1 MSMHPL
7 QSGPARP
14 QIHLAPQWTR
24 QAPSLHASTRD
35 SYLAAMRQV
44 AGSVAVVTTAGP
56 AGRYGATVTAFCSVS
71 ADPPTVLVCLRGGS
85 RIAEAVQANGV
96 FTLNVLPEDAD
107 LIARTFAGEFDGL
120 HEDRFAGVTL
130 VEQDGLAPAIA
141 DTLSLACRMVRS
153 ERHQSHAVLFGA
165 VAAIGHR
172 PLPPL
177 AYHDGGYRGLR
188 MVPQTPS
195 PIPSPTPSPRTE

>member
-1 MSMHPL
+1 M
-7 QSGPARP
+7 
-14 QIHLAPQWTR
+14 
-24 QAPSLHASTRD
+24 HASSRD

-44 AGSVAVVTTAGP
+44 AGSVAVVTTVGQ

-71 ADPPTVLVCLRGGS
+71 ADPPTVLVCLRSGS
-85 RIAEAVQANGV
+85 RIAEAVQVNEV

-130 VEQDGLAPAIA
+130 VEQEGLAPAIA
-141 DTLSLACRMVRS
+141 GTLSLACRMVRS
-153 ERHQSHAVLFGA
+153 ERHESHAVLFGA

-188 MVPQTPS
+188 VVPQTPA
-195 PIPSPTPSPRTE
+195 PILRPTPSPRTE

>member
-1 MSMHPL
+1 MYPL
-7 QSGPARP
+7 QLGPARP
-14 QIHLAPQWTR
+14 QLQLAPKWT
-24 QAPSLHASTRD
+24 QKVDSLLAATRD
-35 SYLAAMRQV
+35 SYIAAMRQV

-56 AGRYGATVTAFCSVS
+56 TGRYGATVTAFCSVS

-107 LIARTFAGEFDGL
+107 MIARTFAGEFDGL
-120 HEDRFAGVTL
+120 HEDRFASVTL
-130 VEQDGLAPAIA
+130 VEQEGLAPAIA

-153 ERHQSHAVLFGA
+153 ERHESHSILFGA
-165 VAAIGHR
+165 VSAIGHR

-188 MVPQTPS
+188 IVPQS
-195 PIPSPTPSPRTE
+195 PAPILSPTPSPRTE